1 MIHLRPVG
9 RDDAQRM
16 FTQYQRIQH
25 AQDQLGFFWILAA
38 DRGTPG
44 LFVVSGAGGVYKKYR
59 RSTVTNGVLGHRS
72 VRLQP
77 VLVKLA
83 VGKGH
88 DRRVHAVLGA
98 QHLARVAAL
107 LQPLE
112 ERPAETAP
120 LRLERDDRRRQP
132 LVFRFSSRDQ
142 Q

>member
-25 AQDQLGFFWILAA
+25 SQDQLGFFWIFAA

-44 LFVVSGAGGVYKKYR
+44 LFVVSGAGGVYKKHR
-59 RSTVTNGVLGHRS
+59 RSTVTNGVLGYRR
-72 VRLQP
+72 VCLELVP
-77 VLVKLA
+77 VKLA

-98 QHLARVAAL
+98 QQHVLVGAVDAL
-107 LQPLE
+107 FQQ
-112 ERPAETAP
+112 R
-120 LRLERDDRRRQP
+120 
-132 LVFRFSSRDQ
+132 FR
-142 Q
+142 